1 MSHLFNTTDKNKSY
15 NKLTTEQQNF
25 LESFAECDQEAWN
38 EFRKNK
44 RNEKYNFLM
53 SFNNFL
59 KQVNE
64 LESMTLSDI
73 ISQLKKKYNNN
84 KKFRNL
90 KYDQLPYF
98 IRYILNKHNITT
110 NEKLQQIKSKDS
122 TGGKKKKKVI
132 KKRKPTGKKKVR
144 KIHKG
149 PRGGRYYI
157 SKGKK
162 VYL

>member
-1 MSHLFNTTDKNKSY
+1 MSPLFNITDKNKSY
-15 NKLTTEQQNF
+15 NKLTNEQKNF
-25 LESFAECDQEAWN
+25 LESFADCDQEAWSD
-38 EFRKNK
+38 FRKNK
-44 RNEKYNFLM
+44 NNRNKEKYNFLM
-53 SFNNFL
+53 SFNDFL
-59 KQVNE
+59 EQVNE

-73 ISQLKKKYNNN
+73 INQLKISNN
-84 KKFRNL
+84 R

-98 IRYILNKHNITT
+98 IKYILNKHKITT
-110 NEKLQQIKSKDS
+110 NEKLQQIKRNHS
-122 TGGKKKKKVI
+122 TGGKKVV

-149 PRGGRYYI
+149 PRGGKYYI